1 SRRIAEYVEWYMEG
15 LDRGFGRDEATLS
28 ATRKYAEKWGKDKVV
43 RGL

>member
-1 SRRIAEYVEWYMEG
+1 MERLARG
-15 LDRGFGRDEATLS
+15 LNKNEATLS